1 MPGKAQV
8 PVAAFQS
15 GAVGSATESLRSAR
29 AAPAGAAPGR
39 AGSMA
44 AVLAFRVV
52 AGLVAAALT
61 AMLLEYYGL
70 AGQTSPLPQA
80 RVPRRP
86 HPAPGPEAS
95 NIFWGLQVTLRE
107 PGEGGRGG
115 GEGRLGAE
123 LAGLV
128 RRRQFP
134 RGAGPVP
141 IQAPTSWRGWGWGRS
156 FPGGGGF
163 SVALHLCFFLPP

>member
-1 MPGKAQV
+1 MPA
-8 PVAAFQS
+8 AAFQS
-15 GAVGSATESLRSAR
+15 GAVGSATESQRSAR

-61 AMLLEYYGL
+61 AVLLEYYGL
-70 AGQTSPLPQA
+70 AGQTSPLPQI

-95 NIFWGLQVTLRE
+95 NIFWGLQVTLGE
-107 PGEGGRGG
+107 PSEGERG
-115 GEGRLGAE
+115 E
-123 LAGLV
+123 AGC
-128 RRRQFP
+128 RADR
-134 RGAGPVP
+134 
-141 IQAPTSWRGWGWGRS
+141 TW
-156 FPGGGGF
+156 
-163 SVALHLCFFLPP
+163 